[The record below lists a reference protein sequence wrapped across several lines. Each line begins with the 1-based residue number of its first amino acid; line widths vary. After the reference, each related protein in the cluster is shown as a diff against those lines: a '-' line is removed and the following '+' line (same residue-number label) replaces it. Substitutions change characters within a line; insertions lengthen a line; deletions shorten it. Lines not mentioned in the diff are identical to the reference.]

1 MNSATLTMSVPE
13 VASISNPDKNSPKPL
28 SWDELSKIVS
38 DRGYQPVDLA
48 NGPTNS

>member
-1 MNSATLTMSVPE
+1 MN
-13 VASISNPDKNSPKPL
+13 ASYEMTKLPSDNLEPLSEPL

-38 DRGYQPVDLA
+38 DRGYQPVDPA